1 MNLETIPFVELIIS
15 IFLLGYWVGIFIL
28 LYHLIR
34 FGVGAHP
41 RIIALALLLGS
52 LLLTGFG
59 VTLLL
64 QIK

>member
-1 MNLETIPFVELIIS
+1 MNLETLPFVELLVTV
-15 IFLLGYWVGIFIL
+15 FLLGYWIGIFIL

-52 LLLTGFG
+52 LGLTALAVMLMF
-59 VTLLL
+59 
-64 QIK
+64 QI